1 MSTLKIAACSA
12 ALLSGVAMAN
22 AAWAGNKA
30 PNTGASAFSPGQD
43 MRTSGGPIAGDHG
56 ASDWAPGQQMR
67 DSNTSGTS
75 PGQLAEPG
83 ASGFAPGDS
92 ISKGKK

>member
-1 MSTLKIAACSA
+1 MGTFKLVACAA
-12 ALLSGVAMAN
+12 ALLSGAAMAN

-30 PNTGASAFSPGQD
+30 PNLGASTVSPGQD
-43 MRTSGGPIAGDHG
+43 MRSSGGPIAGDHG
-56 ASDWAPGQQMR
+56 ASDFAPGQQMR
-67 DSNTSGTS
+67 DSNASGTS
-75 PGQLAEPG
+75 PGQFAEPG